1 MQTSLL
7 RFSAGTDSVSR
18 KMERLLSVNTQTLWG
33 WALLP
38 LVPLSH
44 LYGLG
49 MLIRERLYATGLL
62 EQRTLPVKVISI
74 GNLTV
79 GGTGKTPVVIALANA
94 LREQGRRAGV
104 ISRGYGR
111 RAAEGVFE
119 VSDGQSVRGNPAKTG
134 DEPFLIAERCPEVPV
149 AVGVNRYA
157 AGRYLLDRFD
167 LDTLILDD
175 GFQHLA
181 LKRNIDVLLL
191 DATAPFGNG
200 YVLPRGRLR
209 EGLSALG
216 RATLLVVTRSG
227 QARDLQGVLKAIRRL
242 APDTALCVTDFIATG
257 LERIGVGGSEGAN
270 ALKGERV
277 VALSAIGNPD
287 AFQRLLKSLGAMVVH
302 HCVFP
307 DHHSYSWPDV
317 RRVVKM
323 AGDLHAD
330 RIITTEKD
338 AVKLRWLEG
347 IDQIGMWAVR
357 IDMEWLE
364 GWEEWT
370 RLVLHN

>member
-49 MLIRERLYATGLL
+49 MLMRERLYATGLL
-62 EQRTLPVKVISI
+62 EQRALPVKVISI

-94 LREQGRRAGV
+94 LRERGRRAGV

-157 AGRYLLDRFD
+157 AGRYLLDRFAVD
-167 LDTLILDD
+167 
-175 GFQHLA
+175 
-181 LKRNIDVLLL
+181 
-191 DATAPFGNG
+191 
-200 YVLPRGRLR
+200 
-209 EGLSALG
+209 
-216 RATLLVVTRSG
+216 
-227 QARDLQGVLKAIRRL
+227 
-242 APDTALCVTDFIATG
+242 
-257 LERIGVGGSEGAN
+257 GGS
-270 ALKGERV
+270 
-277 VALSAIGNPD
+277 
-287 AFQRLLKSLGAMVVH
+287 H
-302 HCVFP
+302 
-307 DHHSYSWPDV
+307 
-317 RRVVKM
+317 
-323 AGDLHAD
+323 
-330 RIITTEKD
+330 
-338 AVKLRWLEG
+338 
-347 IDQIGMWAVR
+347 
-357 IDMEWLE
+357 
-364 GWEEWT
+364 
-370 RLVLHN
+370 

>member
-7 RFSAGTDSVSR
+7 RFFAGTDSVSW
-18 KMERLLSVNTQTLWG
+18 KTERLLSVNTQTLSD

-38 LVPLSH
+38 LVPVSH
-44 LYGLG
+44 LYGLA
-49 MLIRERLYATGLL
+49 MLTRERLYATGLL
-62 EQRTLPVKVISI
+62 EQRALPVKVISI

-79 GGTGKTPVVIALANA
+79 GGTGKTPLVIALANA

-111 RAAEGVFE
+111 RVGENVFE

-134 DEPFLIAERCPEVPV
+134 DEPFLIAERCPEVPL

-227 QARDLQGVLKAIRRL
+227 QAGDLQGVLKAIRRL

-257 LERIGVGGSEGAN
+257 LERIGVGESERPHS
-270 ALKGERV
+270 LKGERV
-277 VALSAIGNPD
+277 VAMSAIGNPD
-287 AFQRLLKSLGAMVVH
+287 AFQRSLESLGAVVVQ

-307 DHHSYSWPDV
+307 DHHSYCWPDV

-323 AGDLHAD
+323 AGTLHAD
-330 RIITTEKD
+330 RIIT
-338 AVKLRWLEG
+338 
-347 IDQIGMWAVR
+347 
-357 IDMEWLE
+357 
-364 GWEEWT
+364 
-370 RLVLHN
+370 